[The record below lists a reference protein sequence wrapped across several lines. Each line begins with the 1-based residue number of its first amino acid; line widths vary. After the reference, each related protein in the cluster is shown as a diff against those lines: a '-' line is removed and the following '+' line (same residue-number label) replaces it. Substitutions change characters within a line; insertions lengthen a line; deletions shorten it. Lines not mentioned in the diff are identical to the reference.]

1 MLIIFELFL
10 NNGSSSK
17 LCTTNGRLR
26 LRLLAEVTSNSL
38 RNALLEDKKVIKSL
52 SYKKTGTT
60 IVGVK
65 YNGGVV
71 LAADTRATGGSIVVE
86 KNCEKIHYVAPNIYA
101 CGAGTAAD
109 TQFVNLFMSSN
120 LELQRL
126 NSGRQTRVSS
136 YITSTASLLYRYQG
150 QLGAYLIV
158 GGYDILGPH
167 LVMLSAEGKYF
178 YFYAVTL
185 TYLTQPW
192 VPEVCTL

>member
-1 MLIIFELFL
+1 MTHLQ
-10 NNGSSSK
+10 NY
-17 LCTTNGRLR
+17 
-26 LRLLAEVTSNSL
+26 AEQLGGFDFSL
-38 RNALLEDKKVIKSL
+38 SQRNKLLEDNKAIKAL

-65 YNGGVV
+65 FADGVV

-109 TQFVNLFMSSN
+109 TQFVNLFQSSN

-136 YITSTASLLYRYQG
+136 YITSTASMLYRYQG
-150 QLGAYLIV
+150 NLGAYLIV
-158 GGYDILGPH
+158 GGYDVLGSH
-167 LVMLSAEGKYF
+167 LVMLSAEGK
-178 YFYAVTL
+178 
-185 TYLTQPW
+185 
-192 VPEVCTL
+192 